1 MIIICKSNAK
11 FLLNKSLQNV
21 EKAKQLFLIL
31 FGQVKDLLCQPKI
44 VTRANGILWMFYN
57 INNHG

>member
-1 MIIICKSNAK
+1 MYLQIKYKHFCLKKMLNVKKHKYYVFIIFVASSER
-11 FLLNKSLQNV
+11 F
-21 EKAKQLFLIL
+21 
-31 FGQVKDLLCQPKI
+31 LLCQPKI